1 MMMTMPKVGILVIA
15 VVVLVLAGVGVQVF
29 MLTSVAPE
37 QAPVTIRIPPG
48 VTFSWVCDQL
58 VEQGL
63 VRDRGALVLLARVM
77 GIDRKLAAA
86 EVTFE
91 PGMSIWGIVW
101 KLRQSKPWA
110 TNVTIPEG
118 LTAKQIAGILH
129 QKVGIDSAAF
139 MKAVADSGL
148 IGELGIE
155 APDLEGFLFPDTY
168 NLYYD
173 VSPKSV
179 VRRMVQRFH
188 QVWADSLTVRAKEL
202 GWTVREA
209 VTMASIIQGEVK
221 VMAEAPLVS
230 SVYHNRLKVGML
242 LQADPTI
249 QYIIPDG
256 PRRLTNGDLVIDSP
270 YNTYLHVG
278 LPPGPINNPGLQ
290 AMLAALYP
298 ADSKYLYFVA
308 KGDGSHSF
316 NEDENGHWRDKM
328 RLEQIRR
335 KVELK

>member
-1 MMMTMPKVGILVIA
+1 MVIMPKVGILVM
-15 VVVLVLAGVGVQVF
+15 VVVGLAMVGVGVQVF
-29 MLTSVAPE
+29 MPTSVAPE
-37 QAPVTIRIPPG
+37 QGPVTVRIPPG
-48 VTFSWVCDQL
+48 VSFSWVCNQL

-63 VRDRGALVLLARVM
+63 VRDRGALVFLARLM

-91 PGMSIWGIVW
+91 PGMSIWGMVW

-118 LTAKQIAGILH
+118 LTVKQIAGILY
-129 QKVGIDSAAF
+129 QKVGIDSVVF

-148 IGELGIE
+148 IRELGIDT
-155 APDLEGFLFPDTY
+155 PDLEGFLFPDTY
-168 NLYYD
+168 NLYYE
-173 VSPKSV
+173 VASKQV
-179 VRRMVQRFH
+179 VRRMAMRFR
-188 QVWADSLTVRAKEL
+188 QVWVDSMTIKAREL
-202 GWTVREA
+202 GWSVRQA

-221 VMAEAPLVS
+221 VMEEAPMVS
-230 SVYHNRLKVGML
+230 SVYHNRLQAGML

-270 YNTYLHVG
+270 YNTYLHAG

-290 AMLAALYP
+290 AMMAALYP

-308 KGDGSHSF
+308 RGDGSHSF

-328 RLEQIRR
+328 QLEKIRR
-335 KVELK
+335 QVELK